1 MRKEI
6 FVVEVEQDEEAEKR
20 VVSID
25 RLGKSIERLIR
36 QLEKLEK
43 IKLQVHLQLKD
54 RAIASI
60 EDTCEM
66 GLSIDVD
73 VTMACSDLNLADEIR
88 KELGDATVPLDIRRW
103 IWCSDA
109 EKFADGGVVREP
121 HVGIVGEAGPEAI
134 IPLSPEKRERGKAL
148 WYEAGNVLGV
158 YDGTHDGYTPIDQRE
173 VNSCGSLG
181 VKMYADGGIVGD
193 TPDDALKNIFEAV
206 NLIQNDDNQE
216 IWKGSIE
223 VAKGFAEEFRFKNA
237 SNSSDVLGISSNILG
252 EMVNWLKRAGVDT
265 HDANMLGKFAGGL
278 GVVADITEIM
288 TTNPV
293 DREKVFFAKLAS
305 WLTGVGLAKVKFLEK
320 IPFVNDVLTFL
331 AEGTTEN
338 IYDRLKERNSQGL
351 KDTQFEN
358 FKSLFNKYYP
368 DFKIIADI
376 TTPETA
382 MDDESKRI
390 AYDQLTGESAPMG
403 FDGIQKGLL
412 VQSDELLPEAENRFR
427 RLELENYDYDNSIA
441 DMVNYIWKAEKEWM
455 PNLVGISE
463 KYDSVEDAH
472 GPLMEWIDDV
482 LKTEDSLGDISRT
495 LSSIKNGDKYYES
508 SEKMILSDPIWFM
521 NRLLEPYYDKLVND
535 LFYRKLNENKM
546 NDLQEF
552 GRMSQEGYS
561 MAYKIKNGEDISQ
574 TFSNIQNED
583 TIRDY
588 NKSDKADIYYTVSNM
603 SKYGTLDIDP
613 GPQKDANTKLAE
625 HYKEVFI
632 KGEKALERLG
642 YFSIENAVDAFN
654 KLDPVKD
661 KKKRDELF
669 YKLND
674 LLIISNLAP
683 DIVPKLNFEF
693 EGERNNAKLILTT
706 PDPEKVV
713 ERPVGWVSSLGFPRK
728 WNIEPAV
735 DMGNVGL
742 KIADAGVKLWNDSSS
757 TLEPG
762 MNLSYSGMLA
772 SKLGI
777 YTSDTIPSYT
787 VYDTGMPSQTSE
799 RVAINVGGLGGI
811 NVTLN
816 LDESDESDASGG
828 VKYQI
833 SDFTEEVA
841 QVIASRL
848 AQVYSNMPHET
859 IA

>member
-1 MRKEI
+1 MKKEI
-6 FVVEVEQDEEAEKR
+6 FVVEVEQDEEAEKT
-20 VVSID
+20 VISID

-60 EDTCEM
+60 EDTCEI

-73 VTMACSDLNLADEIR
+73 FTMACSDLNLADEIR

-103 IWCSDA
+103 IWCSDV

-206 NLIQNDDNQE
+206 NLIQSDDNQE
-216 IWKGSIE
+216 IWEGSIG
-223 VAKGFAEEFRFKNA
+223 VVKGFAEEFRFKNA

-305 WLTGVGLAKVKFLEK
+305 WLTGSGLAKVKFLEK

-331 AEGTTEN
+331 SEGTTEN

-358 FKSLFNKYYP
+358 FKNLFNEYYP

-382 MDDESKRI
+382 MDNESKRT
-390 AYDQLTGESAPMG
+390 AYDQLTGKLVPMG
-403 FDGIQKGLL
+403 LHGMQKGLL
-412 VQSDELLPEAENRFR
+412 VQSEELLPEAEDRFR
-427 RLELENYDYDNSIA
+427 RLQFENYDYDNSIA

-482 LKTEDSLGDISRT
+482 LKTEDSLGNIRRT
-495 LSSIKNGDKYYES
+495 LSSIKNRDKYYEGI
-508 SEKMILSDPIWFM
+508 EETILSDPIWFM

-603 SKYGTLDIDP
+603 AKYGTLDIDP
-613 GPQKDANTKLAE
+613 GPQGNLDTKFAKK
-625 HYKEVFI
+625 YKEDFV

-642 YFSIENAVDAFN
+642 YFSIENAARAFN
-654 KLDPVKD
+654 NIGDSSLKEKVYDILSK
-661 KKKRDELF
+661 
-669 YKLND
+669 
-674 LLIISNLAP
+674 LLIISDTALG
-683 DIVPKLNFEF
+683 IVPKLNFEL
-693 EGERNNAKLILTT
+693 EGEKGNRKLTFTT
-706 PDPEKVV
+706 PDPKKIV
-713 ERPVGWVSSLGFPRK
+713 ERPEGWISSLGLSR
-728 WNIEPAV
+728 NLDIEPAV
-735 DMGNVGL
+735 NMGNTGL
-742 KIADAGVKLWNDSSS
+742 NIADAEVKFWNDPSSS
-757 TLEPG
+757 LGLG
-762 MNLSYSGMLA
+762 MNLNYSGMLA
-772 SKLGI
+772 SNSGI
-777 YTSDTIPSYT
+777 YLSDTVQSYT
-787 VYDTGMPSQTSE
+787 VYDTAIPSQTSE
-799 RVAINVGGLGGI
+799 RVTINVGGLGGI
-811 NVTLN
+811 NITLN
-816 LDESDESDASGG
+816 LDESVQSDDNSSG

-841 QVIASRL
+841 QMIASRL
-848 AQVYSNMPHET
+848 SQVYSNMPHET
-859 IA
+859 IG